1 MNPTDLLQYL
11 ISSIQGLMQTARV
24 EYGVNPIIFIVIY
37 LGCAPFWYLSLFR
50 TLRAAAAK
58 RTNELMLWSTVFLAT
73 SVAPFVYVLLFGRNL
88 PWWVYAIIAALIA
101 EGVVSLVRKLR
112 ERTANQPKA
121 G

>member
-1 MNPTDLLQYL
+1 MLQYL
-11 ISSIQGLMQTARV
+11 ISSIQGLMQTARD

-58 RTNELMLWSTVFLAT
+58 RANELMLWSTVFLGT

-88 PWWVYAIIAALIA
+88 PWWVYAIIAALVIEA
-101 EGVVSLVRKLR
+101 VISLVRKLR
-112 ERTANQPKA
+112 ERTATQPKA